1 MLRKRLRF
9 DVFVPGWRTQ
19 RFYRVRNPVQIK
31 NNRNKVSFTF
41 FPAIYVYMEYGNRP
55 ASSQGAASRQCSF
68 LPSALPP
75 HSS

>member
-9 DVFVPGWRTQ
+9 DGFVPGWRTQ

-31 NNRNKVSFTF
+31 TNRNKVSFAF
-41 FPAIYVYMEYGNRP
+41 FPAIYVYMEYGDRP
-55 ASSQGAASRQCSF
+55 ASSQGEALRQCSF
-68 LPSALPP
+68 WPSALSP